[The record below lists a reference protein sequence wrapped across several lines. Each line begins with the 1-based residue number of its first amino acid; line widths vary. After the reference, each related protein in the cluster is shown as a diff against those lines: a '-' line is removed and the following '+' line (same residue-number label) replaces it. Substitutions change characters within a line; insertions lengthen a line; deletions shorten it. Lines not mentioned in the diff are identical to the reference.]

1 MKLVA
6 AVGVVNCCSIGSGW
20 WIRVVRIETLLF
32 TGRAAKTHQLEL
44 EGVLDRWIFF
54 FFSQINR
61 THRVAVRDL
70 IHCETTLFPDCFYGG
85 YEYLTL
91 YVERLTIS
99 SAEVN
104 KDRSKRDHKASMNND
119 EILHRLSI
127 YWHCSKDSVVVKV
140 AEMRIM

>member
-1 MKLVA
+1 MA

-32 TGRAAKTHQLEL
+32 TGRAVKTHQLEL
-44 EGVLDRWIFF
+44 EGVLDRWNFF
-54 FFSQINR
+54 FFYISQINR
-61 THRVAVRDL
+61 THRVAVRVL
-70 IHCETTLFPDCFYGG
+70 IRCETTLFPGYCYGG

-91 YVERLTIS
+91 YVERFTMS

-104 KDRSKRDHKASMNND
+104 KDRSTRNNEASMKNG
-119 EILHRLSI
+119 ELLHRLSI
-127 YWHCSKDSVVVKV
+127 YWHCSEYSVVKV